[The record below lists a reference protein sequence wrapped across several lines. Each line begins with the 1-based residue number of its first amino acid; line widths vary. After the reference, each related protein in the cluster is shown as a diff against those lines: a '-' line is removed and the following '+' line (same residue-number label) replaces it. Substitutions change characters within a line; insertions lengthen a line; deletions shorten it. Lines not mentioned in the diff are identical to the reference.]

1 MEDKQ
6 TTATNFRSCMMTIF
20 CLTLLPLAGCGPNYY
35 QLRVEGQKAMLSDMY
50 GAARIFFQQ
59 ADARNP
65 RQINNLHDLGA
76 CSVLI
81 AREKFKNMEQAP
93 ALRDLDR
100 AIDYYSSALDIHP
113 GHQAAIEGKMVA
125 LKLKGQFD
133 KAIEHAEWAAK
144 FVGPSSKQYL
154 FLANELEESGDIDNA
169 LLRYRQGVAVD
180 SNNPDVHITF
190 ARFLIR
196 HNNEPAAIHHM
207 QVAYRLN
214 PRNEWVMDQLAD
226 RGVLPPLASTIQP
239 TP

>member
-6 TTATNFRSCMMTIF
+6 TTALNFRLCTLTIL
-20 CLTLLPLAGCGPNYY
+20 CLTLVPLIGCGPNYY
-35 QLRVEGQKAMLSDMY
+35 KLRLEGQQAMLNEAY

-76 CSVLI
+76 CSVLM
-81 AREKFKNMEQAP
+81 ARNKFKQMERAA
-93 ALRDLDR
+93 ALRELDR
-100 AIDYYSSALDIHP
+100 AIDYYSAALDIHP
-113 GHQAAIEGKMVA
+113 GHQAAIEGKMIA

-154 FLANELEESGDIDNA
+154 FLASELEESGDIDSA

-180 SNNPDVHITF
+180 SQNPDVHITF
-190 ARFLIR
+190 AKFLIR
-196 HNNEPAAIHHM
+196 HDNEDAAIHHM

-214 PRNEWVMDQLAD
+214 PRNEWVMDQLAT